1 MLKRI
6 ILISF
11 LTYFLTAIESNA
23 VMYECVY
30 KNQYGAKVVSSFDPN
45 QTYRSDYN
53 VLSEALKKGKC
64 TELRIKKYFLDGASC
79 NLQFYKGSKR
89 VTGMSCY
96 GKNRI
101 SALKKLKTIAKNE
114 YDY

>member
-11 LTYFLTAIESNA
+11 LTYFISAFEVEA

-30 KNQYGAKVVSSFDPN
+30 KNQYGTKVVSSFDPS
-45 QTYRSDYN
+45 QTNRSDYN
-53 VLSEALKKGKC
+53 ILSEAFRKGKC

-79 NLQFYKGSKR
+79 NLQFYRGSKK

-101 SALKKLKTIAKNE
+101 SALNKLKAIAKEE
-114 YDY
+114 YNY